1 VTGLTG
7 PIWNT
12 GAGIITSDNEY
23 GSTEYGEAAIFIETS
38 LAEPSDLLVKNVAG
52 NTSISLSAYECASQ
66 HPDFER
72 LRGDRLRVSTPEA
85 GASAD

>member
-12 GAGIITSDNEY
+12 GAGSITSDNEY
-23 GSTEYGEAAIFIETS
+23 DWTESGAAAIFIETA

-66 HPDFER
+66 HLNFER
-72 LRGDRLRVSTPEA
+72 LRGDRLRVSAPEA
-85 GASAD
+85 DASAD